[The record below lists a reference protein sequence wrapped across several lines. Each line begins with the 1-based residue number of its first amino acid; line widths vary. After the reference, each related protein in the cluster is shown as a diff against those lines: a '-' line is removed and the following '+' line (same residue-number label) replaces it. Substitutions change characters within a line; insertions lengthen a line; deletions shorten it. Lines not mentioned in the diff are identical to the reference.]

1 MEILSHI
8 STAALAMAILCGTLA
23 ALLALANRWLSV
35 EEDPRLEAI
44 GDLLPQANCGG
55 CGVPGCGQFAREL
68 LAGRADITSCNAATT
83 DALTRIAV
91 LLGTAIGTRVRKV
104 ARLACAG
111 GSHVARQRAHYE
123 GLPSCRAAQMVSGG
137 NKACSWGCLG
147 LGDCKLR
154 CRFDAISLD
163 AHGLPVIDPERC
175 TACGDCVDA
184 CPRALITLEPLD
196 HRLWVACRNRIS
208 SNTATDVCEV
218 ACTAC
223 GRCVADAAPG
233 LIRLEDGLAVI
244 AADQRQARRD
254 AISRCPTG
262 AIVWLATPTMAER
275 GTAACPIRRREALPV
290 DPARAA

>member
-1 MEILSHI
+1 
-8 STAALAMAILCGTLA
+8 
-23 ALLALANRWLSV
+23 
-35 EEDPRLEAI
+35 
-44 GDLLPQANCGG
+44 
-55 CGVPGCGQFAREL
+55 
-68 LAGRADITSCNAATT
+68 
-83 DALTRIAV
+83 
-91 LLGTAIGTRVRKV
+91 
-104 ARLACAG
+104 
-111 GSHVARQRAHYE
+111 
-123 GLPSCRAAQMVSGG
+123 MVSGG